1 MSSSSCVNKFERSLI
16 FILNSYHYRL
26 HRSISIIINFTYCSA
41 HTSPNNIQLVATHI
55 LCGDI
60 KFCWWENEKNIE
72 LVHLRW
78 ALSDWL
84 YPSTITTKQVWS
96 IHSHLIHMNAYW
108 IMVKFCVALDLQ
120 LQILLVKK
128 RQQPRI
134 GSSVIDFVM
143 RASVKT
149 YLVDVINRKSTTMM
163 VIFDLYM

>member
-1 MSSSSCVNKFERSLI
+1 
-16 FILNSYHYRL
+16 
-26 HRSISIIINFTYCSA
+26 
-41 HTSPNNIQLVATHI
+41 
-55 LCGDI
+55 
-60 KFCWWENEKNIE
+60 
-72 LVHLRW
+72 
-78 ALSDWL
+78 
-84 YPSTITTKQVWS
+84 
-96 IHSHLIHMNAYW
+96 
-108 IMVKFCVALDLQ
+108 MVKFCVALDLQ